1 MGGKVGGRNNTFS
14 GMLRLRH
21 SRDMKA
27 EMCSRQL
34 DAIVWNPKERGY
46 KSEVH
51 QHVDDI

>member
-21 SRDMKA
+21 SRD
-27 EMCSRQL
+27 MCSRQL

-51 QHVDDI
+51 QHVGDI